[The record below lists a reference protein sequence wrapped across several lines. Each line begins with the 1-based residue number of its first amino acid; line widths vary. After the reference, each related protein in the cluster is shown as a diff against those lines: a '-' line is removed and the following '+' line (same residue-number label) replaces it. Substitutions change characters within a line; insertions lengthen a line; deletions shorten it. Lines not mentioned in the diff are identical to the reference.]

1 MSLHKLHKKLHVWNK
16 PVTKNY
22 HKLRSH
28 IKQKNV
34 KISVLVYRK
43 PMHTDQY
50 LYNTTAL
57 TAKQVVKKGLFP
69 PCLMEQ
75 FHCN

>member
-1 MSLHKLHKKLHVWNK
+1 
-16 PVTKNY
+16 
-22 HKLRSH
+22 
-28 IKQKNV
+28 
-34 KISVLVYRK
+34 
-43 PMHTDQY
+43 MHTDQY

-69 PCLMEQ
+69 FCLMEQ